1 MATWHTRL
9 PGFYGW
15 WQVAVLFVI
24 LFFVG
29 AYGFYV
35 FPVFIG
41 SLQSEFGWSMT
52 QISAS
57 AGLFA
62 IVFGLSGPVV
72 GMMIARFGVRRTM
85 LFAAALASLVNIGLA
100 SMTSLWMLYAL
111 NLAAGFVIAGTTL
124 VPSQTVVTSWF
135 DAYRGRAMAVAL
147 LGIGFGGMVLP
158 PLHVW
163 LIRTLGWR
171 WAWGA
176 GAVFIWI
183 VIIPLIALFVR
194 GTPAKLALEV
204 DGGSTDGEPQR
215 PSTGMTVPQAARTVA
230 FPLLV
235 GIYLLQ
241 LIGQS
246 VLNFHFVPFATQQGG
261 FTPERAAVFLGVAI
275 GCSAAG
281 KILFG
286 WLADRTSPAVLMAA
300 AGGLAALGCL
310 VLETV
315 VLRGQVD
322 SALALWLYAV
332 PYGLGYGGQI
342 VLLPVLV
349 GRCFGPLHY
358 AKIQGLIMSGF
369 AVGILVGVPLAGLV
383 FDRTG
388 SYELALIGAL
398 TAFVLSGVA
407 SLLVRAEAYRDRFA
421 SAE

>member
-1 MATWHTRL
+1 MSTWHTRL

-15 WQVAVLFVI
+15 WLVAVLFVI

-29 AYGFYV
+29 AFGFYV

-41 SLQSEFGWSMT
+41 SLQTEFGWSMT

-72 GMMIARFGVRRTM
+72 GMMIGRFGVRRTM
-85 LFAAALASLVNIGLA
+85 LFAAALASLVNVGLA
-100 SMTSLWMLYAL
+100 TMTSLWMLYAL

-147 LGIGFGGMVLP
+147 LGIGFGGIVLP

-163 LIRTLGWR
+163 LIGAFGWR
-171 WAWGA
+171 WAWGFGA
-176 GAVFIWI
+176 GFLWL

-194 GTPAKLALEV
+194 GTPEKLGLQV
-204 DGGSTDGEPQR
+204 DGGTTDGTPQQ
-215 PSTGMTVPQAARTVA
+215 PSSGLAVGDAVRTFA
-230 FPLLV
+230 FPTLV
-235 GIYLLQ
+235 IIYLLQ
-241 LIGQS
+241 LVGQS
-246 VLNFHFVPFATQQGG
+246 VVNFHFVPFATQEAG
-261 FTPERAAVFLGVAI
+261 FTPERAAIFLGIAI

-281 KILFG
+281 KMLFG
-286 WLADRTSPAVLMAA
+286 WLADMMSPAVLMAIT
-300 AGGLAALGCL
+300 GGLAAVGCL
-310 VLETV
+310 VLEMV

-322 SALALWLYAV
+322 STAALWMYAI

-342 VLLPVLV
+342 ILLPVLV

-369 AVGILVGVPLAGLV
+369 AVGILVGVPLAGWV
-383 FDRTG
+383 FDSTG

-398 TAFVLSGVA
+398 VAFVLSGVA
-407 SLLVRAEAYRDRFA
+407 SLLVRPNAYRERFA
-421 SAE
+421 SAV